1 MEVSREN
8 HRTAAAA
15 AVTLWA
21 RGARQQAD
29 HVALRGAVAVPV
41 VTRARALRQRVVAPQ
56 QHLVSFQQFSP
67 PPHLATSSLNLS
79 ACSLWVAN
87 TRLTPLSLNFLDVRI
102 SGRANGCAEAQTSRA

>member
-56 QHLVSFQQFSP
+56 
-67 PPHLATSSLNLS
+67 
-79 ACSLWVAN
+79 
-87 TRLTPLSLNFLDVRI
+87 
-102 SGRANGCAEAQTSRA
+102 